1 MKTIFDKIDT
11 KYLDCTSG
19 ACEHVTHNFNGVLIV
34 GLALFILIYKL
45 KTSST
50 RQ

>member
-19 ACEHVTHNFNGVLIV
+19 ACEHVLHNFNGALLVIFIITIVLV
-34 GLALFILIYKL
+34 KIYQHL
-45 KTSST
+45 HT
-50 RQ
+50 R